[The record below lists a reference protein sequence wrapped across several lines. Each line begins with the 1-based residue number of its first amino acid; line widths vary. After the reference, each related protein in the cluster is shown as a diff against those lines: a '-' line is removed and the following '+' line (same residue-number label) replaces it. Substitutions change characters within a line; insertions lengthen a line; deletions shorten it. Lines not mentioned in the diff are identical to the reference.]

1 MRHAISEQL
10 PEVTLL
16 IPPLKLCGD
25 NAAMIGAARFI
36 EAEKNHF
43 ASYNLNA
50 EPGVSFMTISEEG

>member
-25 NAAMIGAARFI
+25 NAAMIGRRLYR
-36 EAEKNHF
+36 
-43 ASYNLNA
+43 S
-50 EPGVSFMTISEEG
+50 